1 MNTDAPTQKKMTD
14 AGTVM
19 GTVGYMAP
27 EQVRGQE
34 ADHRADIFAF
44 GVILY
49 EMLGGRRTFGGESA
63 IEVMNAIL
71 KEEPPELS
79 ETNAKISPALDRIV
93 RRCLEKRPERRF
105 QSASDLGFALEALSA
120 PSDAAS
126 EAQLGR
132 QAALP
137 AMTERASWARLFG
150 NARLAWLVAAALLLM
165 TLGVSWAYF
174 KRTPTPDA
182 RVMKLSLLPP
192 EKTSFGYVA
201 VSPDGRWLAFTAAT
215 GSKVQLWVRALAD
228 IEAKPLEGTEG
239 AIYPFWSPDSRFIG
253 FFAGGKLKK
262 VEVSGGPPLTL
273 CDAGVSTGG
282 TWNREGVILFS
293 SLGAGGIAS
302 VPAGGGAPTILL
314 RAEQK
319 LEGGNLHAPSFLPDG
334 RHFLYFLNSVTKEK
348 RGVYV
353 GSRDGSLRR
362 RLLGGDSNAI
372 YAPSHAANT
381 LGVLLFRRENA
392 LMAQPFDTAALQLVG
407 EPFSV
412 AARVG
417 AFVIPYNHQNV
428 SVSDNGVLV
437 FDPLPNRRRTQV
449 RWVDRAGKIIN
460 SFDDLDNLMHVRL
473 APDDKRFALVRV
485 NPQDSSTDVWLLG
498 ETGGTAM
505 RFTFEPGHDLSPV
518 WSPDG
523 SRIVWASN
531 RTGVFN
537 LYEKDAGGTGQDALL
552 LESALPNLPTDW
564 SRDGRY
570 VIYRQIDPQA
580 KYDIWAIDL
589 GERKP
594 FPLLQTEANE
604 AAAVLSPDGRW
615 MAYSSDESGR
625 YEIYVQSFPGGG
637 SKRQISTGGGIG
649 PHWRGDGREL
659 YYHAPDG
666 KLMAAPVTIGTS
678 LEVGTPVALFEFR
691 PATNAITPYYS
702 VTRDGQRFLLS
713 TIVETEPNA
722 PLTVVVNWSAELKK

>member
-1 MNTDAPTQKKMTD
+1 
-14 AGTVM
+14 
-19 GTVGYMAP
+19 
-27 EQVRGQE
+27 
-34 ADHRADIFAF
+34 
-44 GVILY
+44 
-49 EMLGGRRTFGGESA
+49 
-63 IEVMNAIL
+63 
-71 KEEPPELS
+71 
-79 ETNAKISPALDRIV
+79 
-93 RRCLEKRPERRF
+93 
-105 QSASDLGFALEALSA
+105 
-120 PSDAAS
+120 
-126 EAQLGR
+126 
-132 QAALP
+132 
-137 AMTERASWARLFG
+137 
-150 NARLAWLVAAALLLM
+150 
-165 TLGVSWAYF
+165 
-174 KRTPTPDA
+174 
-182 RVMKLSLLPP
+182 MKLSLLPP

-505 RFTFEPGHDLSPV
+505 RFTFEPGNDQFPV